1 MFINIAPF
9 EKKASEVLYFL
20 EKSNR
25 NPTDRHIALPETVE
39 EAEKRGRP
47 MAVAADWPLLCS
59 VPERFTFFHQAFAE
73 FECPLAILRKYGFV
87 TKVLC
92 FAVEPGEVVTA
103 VVIHLKRIRGK
114 QCLAMA
120 EKELHPVLI
129 ALEERAIPEIVKQG
143 LRYVHREKNCR
154 LLRRTQRLAVVVVV
168 QILEEEPLEEG
179 AHLAC
184 DLAEVDRTT

>member
-1 MFINIAPF
+1 MRFCIF
-9 EKKASEVLYFL
+9 WKKATGILQTDTLLYRKPSKRRKREADQWRCQPIDLFYARFQKDFL
-20 EKSNR
+20 
-25 NPTDRHIALPETVE
+25 
-39 EAEKRGRP
+39 
-47 MAVAADWPLLCS
+47 
-59 VPERFTFFHQAFAE
+59 FFHQAFAE

-129 ALEERAIPEIVKQG
+129 ALEERAIPEVVKHG
-143 LRYVHREKNCR
+143 LRYVHRENKCR
-154 LLRRTQRLAVVVVV
+154 LLRRAQRLAVVVVV
-168 QILEEEPLEEG
+168 QILEEEPLGEG

-184 DLAEVDRTT
+184 DLADVDRTAKDDGELSLYRV